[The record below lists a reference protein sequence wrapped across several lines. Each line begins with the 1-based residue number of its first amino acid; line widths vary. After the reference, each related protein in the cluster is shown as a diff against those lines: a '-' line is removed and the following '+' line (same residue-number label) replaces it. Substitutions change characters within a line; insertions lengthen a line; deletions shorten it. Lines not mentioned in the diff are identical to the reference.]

1 MPDLTSEERDRLWQ
15 HALHEDNLFNERL
28 NSFVT
33 FQSVL
38 LALAAILVSSEASDS
53 QGLLRALGVA
63 GLSTSFI
70 SVYVQ
75 AKQVHIIRLLTERCL
90 ETLPEFKVT
99 VSLLETR
106 RWRRISSKRLLAYY
120 LPAVFALAWLSFM
133 LS

>member
-38 LALAAILVSSEASDS
+38 LALAALLVSSKTSD
-53 QGLLRALGVA
+53 GKNLLRALGVA
-63 GLSTSFI
+63 GLSTCII

-75 AKQVHIIRLLTERCL
+75 AKQVHIVTLLTDRCRDA
-90 ETLPEFKVT
+90 LPEFRET
-99 VSLLETR
+99 LTLLESR
-106 RWRRISSKRLLAYY
+106 RWRRVSSKILLAYF
-120 LPAVFALAWLSFM
+120 LPAIFALAWLSF
-133 LS
+133 LLL